1 LPGAPGA
8 PVAAYT
14 FEFTT
19 VAAPT
24 ICIAMLAPPA
34 AGSVAPTT
42 LKPWNKTL
50 PELFPTDTA
59 GTPELG
65 PKISD

>member
-1 LPGAPGA
+1 MPGAPRA

-19 VAAPT
+19 LAAPI
-24 ICIAMLAPPA
+24 ICIAMLAPPTP
-34 AGSVAPTT
+34 GGVVPTT
-42 LKPWNKTL
+42 LKPWNNTL

-65 PKISD
+65 PKISE